1 MPGTFSCFVSSPAR
15 MPASHT
21 TPLNLLNNSTSLSS
35 FLKAIWDPAVAV
47 AAVLIST
54 LIYGADID
62 EAEILLVVVL
72 FSMLYPGN
80 IPLYRSRLGALREVI
95 TQWLPALAVLFLLGF
110 STHSLELFPTDLLI
124 IWAIAV
130 PLLWLVSHLVL
141 PTLAPGL
148 FAMEGIRSAVII
160 GANDIGRRLAGQ
172 FISKKHLDV
181 EFKGF
186 FEDRNPERLGELT
199 QGRMLGR
206 FSDVAAYIRQ
216 THTDAIFIALPMASQ
231 PRILKLLDDL
241 KDSTVSI
248 YFVPDIFITDLIQ
261 ARVDEIGDMP
271 VVAVRDTPFKGL
283 SALVKRLS
291 DIFIASSILVL
302 ITPIMLAVAVA
313 VSRSSPGPILFKQ
326 RRYGLDGK
334 DIVVYKFRSMTVCE
348 DGATVVQATKND
360 QRITRVGAFIRRT
373 SLDEL
378 PQFINVLQGR
388 MSVVGPRPHAV
399 AHNELYRKV
408 IKGYMV
414 RHKVKPGITGLA
426 QVNGFRGETDTVEK
440 MQKRIEYDLEYLRKW
455 SLHLDLEIILRTV
468 RLVFKDKTAY

>member
-1 MPGTFSCFVSSPAR
+1 MPP
-15 MPASHT
+15 SHS
-21 TPLNLLNNSTSLSS
+21 TPLNLLNNSTSLAS

-47 AAVLIST
+47 AAVLVST
-54 LIYGADID
+54 FLYGEKID
-62 EAEILLVVVL
+62 GPEILLVVVL

-80 IPLYRSRLGALREVI
+80 IPLYRSWLGAVREVV

-110 STHSLELFPTDLLI
+110 STHSLEVFPVELLI
-124 IWAIAV
+124 FWAVAV
-130 PLLWLVSHLVL
+130 PLLWLVSHLFL

-172 FISKKHLDV
+172 FANKKHLAV
-181 EFKGF
+181 EFMGF
-186 FEDRNPERLGELT
+186 FDDRSQERIGELPH
-199 QGRMLGR
+199 GRMLGR
-206 FSDVAAYIRQ
+206 FDQVASYIRQ

-241 KDSTVSI
+241 KDSTLSI

-283 SALVKRLS
+283 SAVAKRLS
-291 DIFIASSILVL
+291 DIVIASLILVL
-302 ITPIMLAVAVA
+302 IAPIMLMVAIAVW
-313 VSRSSPGPILFKQ
+313 RSSPGPILFKQ

-348 DGATVVQATKND
+348 DGAQVVQATKND

-426 QVNGFRGETDTVEK
+426 QVNGYRGETDTVEK

-468 RLVFKDKTAY
+468 GLVFRDKKAY

>member
-1 MPGTFSCFVSSPAR
+1 MS
-15 MPASHT
+15 ASHSA
-21 TPLNLLNNSTSLSS
+21 PLNLLQNSTSLAG
-35 FLKAIWDPAVAV
+35 FFKAIWDPACAV
-47 AAVLIST
+47 AAMLVLT
-54 LIYGADID
+54 DLYGETVDGP
-62 EAEILLVVVL
+62 EILLAVVL

-80 IPLYRSRLGALREVI
+80 IPLHRSWLGALREI
-95 TQWLPALAVLFLLGF
+95 ALQWLPALAVLFLLGVG
-110 STHSLELFPTDLLI
+110 THNLEIFPAELLLA
-124 IWAIAV
+124 WAVTV
-130 PLLWLVSHLVL
+130 PALWFASHLLL
-141 PTLAPGL
+141 PILAPGL

-160 GANDIGRRLAGQ
+160 GANELGRRLAGQ
-172 FISKKHLDV
+172 FVSRKHLDV
-181 EFKGF
+181 KFMGF
-186 FEDRNPERLGELT
+186 FDDRSTARLGELT
-199 QGRMLGR
+199 PGSMLGR
-206 FSDVAAYIRQ
+206 LEQVADYIRQ
-216 THTDAIFIALPMASQ
+216 NHTDAIFIALPMASQ

-241 KDSTVSI
+241 KDSTLSI
-248 YFVPDIFITDLIQ
+248 YFVPDIFVADLIQ

-283 SALVKRLS
+283 NGVIKRLS
-291 DIFIASSILVL
+291 DIVIASLILLL
-302 ITPIMLAVAVA
+302 IAPVMLAVAV
-313 VSRSSPGPILFKQ
+313 VVRYSSPGPILFKQ

-348 DGATVVQATKND
+348 DGSQVVQATRND
-360 QRITRVGAFIRRT
+360 NRVTRVGAFLRRT

-399 AHNELYRKV
+399 AHNETYRKL

-426 QVNGFRGETDTVEK
+426 QVNGYRGETDTVDK

-468 RLVFKDKTAY
+468 GLVIKDRQAY